1 MYLTVRAARF
11 SEFDQL
17 LPLIRD
23 RFVYTPQQQQQLL
36 EIWTA
41 VLREGSG
48 ESAVVEDHNRP
59 PHERVVGFGL
69 SVFVADWFAD
79 QAASMPPY
87 IGPRFLELYGQGRSP
102 ILTRKEVAHANAHQ
116 GLNVFFLHVGWPE
129 DRLTALEVKHIRH
142 FLADAFVVLHRG
154 YKLRSTFH
162 EFHGKEELAM
172 LLAMGGRLWSD
183 YGWFFRDHP
192 DLAPPEEHWP
202 YLGGTRRE
210 EALRQEGT
218 VAFALFSSPSPRY
231 FFTPRE
237 QEVLRMAL
245 LGSTDEAIAQELGV
259 KLVTVKKLWESIY
272 ERVKAKDPG
281 IFPSHL
287 SEASDGIR
295 RYKQRRRFLLDH
307 LRSHPEEIRPRPTK
321 KHRPRVVDGG

>member
-1 MYLTVRAARF
+1 MYLTVRAAQF

-23 RFVYTPQQQQQLL
+23 RFVYTRQQQQQLL
-36 EIWTA
+36 EVWTA

-79 QAASMPPY
+79 RAASMAPY
-87 IGPRFLELYGQGRSP
+87 IGQRFLELYSQNRSP
-102 ILTRKEVAHANAHQ
+102 MLTRKEVAHANAHQ

-129 DRLTALEVKHIRH
+129 RWLTPLEIKQVRH
-142 FLADAFVVLHRG
+142 FLADAFVMLHRG

-183 YGWFFRDHP
+183 YAWFFRLHP
-192 DLAPPEEHWP
+192 DLAPPADRWP
-202 YLGGTRRE
+202 YLGGTTRE

-218 VAFALFSSPSPRY
+218 VAFALFSSPAPRY
-231 FFTPRE
+231 SFTPRQ

-259 KLVTVKKLWESIY
+259 KLVTVKKLWEAIY
-272 ERVKAKDPG
+272 ERVASRDPG
-281 IFPSHL
+281 VLPSYV
-287 SEASDGIR
+287 SQASNGSR
-295 RYKQRRRFLLDH
+295 QYKQRRRFLLDH
-307 LRSHPEEIRPRPTK
+307 IRSHPEEIRPRAVGK
-321 KHRPRVVDGG
+321 RGPRAKQAQ